1 MFPESAPRE
10 GYKVIFD
17 SLGMHAAVNGS
28 DLMTQGLPVR
38 LEAVEDFELLLFDA
52 VTPQ

>member
-1 MFPESAPRE
+1 MFPESAPRKDS
-10 GYKVIFD
+10 KVIFD
-17 SLGMHAAVNGS
+17 SLGMHATVNGL

-52 VTPQ
+52 ITPQ